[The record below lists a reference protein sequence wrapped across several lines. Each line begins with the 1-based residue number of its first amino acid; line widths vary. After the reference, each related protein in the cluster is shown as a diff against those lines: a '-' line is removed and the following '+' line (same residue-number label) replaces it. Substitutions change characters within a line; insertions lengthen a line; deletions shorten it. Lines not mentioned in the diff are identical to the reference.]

1 MPLSRATFKALGVMN
16 TVAVDEPDALE
27 DALALVQD
35 QIAEIDEVCSR
46 FRPDSELSRANRAAG
61 QTLVLHPLLEEA
73 LVAAIRAAE
82 MTGGLVDPTV
92 GKHVADAGYTVTFT
106 AMPADGPPMNV
117 EVQQKADWRAVEL
130 DAATHSLRVPAGV
143 SLDLGASG
151 KAWAADRAAAAVAD
165 AFGVAA
171 LVECGG
177 DVAVRGRVPG
187 EGWPVRVALDENAEE
202 WQDVLMRD
210 GGLAT
215 SGTTARRWRRGGVEV
230 HDIIDPRT
238 GLPATTQWA
247 MVTVAARTC
256 LEANAAAT
264 AALILGD
271 EAPAWLNA
279 CRLPSRMVHV
289 DGHVELAGGWS
300 A

>member
-1 MPLSRATFKALGVMN
+1 
-16 TVAVDEPDALE
+16 
-27 DALALVQD
+27 
-35 QIAEIDEVCSR
+35 
-46 FRPDSELSRANRAAG
+46 
-61 QTLVLHPLLEEA
+61 
-73 LVAAIRAAE
+73 
-82 MTGGLVDPTV
+82 
-92 GKHVADAGYTVTFT
+92 
-106 AMPADGPPMNV
+106 
-117 EVQQKADWRAVEL
+117 
-130 DAATHSLRVPAGV
+130 
-143 SLDLGASG
+143 
-151 KAWAADRAAAAVAD
+151 
-165 AFGVAA
+165 
-171 LVECGG
+171 
-177 DVAVRGRVPG
+177 VPG
-187 EGWPVRVALDENAEE
+187 VGWPVRVALDENAKE
-202 WQDVLMRD
+202 WQDVLVRD

-215 SGTTARRWRRGGVEV
+215 SGTTARRWRRGGVEL

-238 GLPATTQWA
+238 GLPAKSPWA